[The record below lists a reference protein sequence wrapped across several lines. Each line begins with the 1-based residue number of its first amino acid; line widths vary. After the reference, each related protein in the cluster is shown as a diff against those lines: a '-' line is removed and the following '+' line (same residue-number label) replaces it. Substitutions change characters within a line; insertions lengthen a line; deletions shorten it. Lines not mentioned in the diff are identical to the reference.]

1 MVTATLEA
9 VTLEAATITG
19 EELFALGDIGPAE
32 LIDGRITP
40 MSPTGGEHGRVES
53 ELAARLREFA
63 RQHKLGWVIAGEAG
77 IYTRRNPDRV
87 RGMDVAFISY
97 VRLPRLPAGFLT
109 VAPELVVE
117 IISPTDRWSD
127 VQTKIEEYL
136 AIGVDCVWVVDPAAH
151 SVRVYRAGA
160 RMTRLENGDMLRG
173 EGLLAGLE
181 ISLAELFGEIGDN

>member
-1 MVTATLEA
+1 MATATLEA

-32 LIDGRITP
+32 LINGRIIP
-40 MSPTGGEHGRVES
+40 MSPTGGEHGRVET

-63 RQHKLGWVIAGEAG
+63 RQHKLGWVVAGEAG
-77 IYTRRNPDRV
+77 IFTRRNPDRV

-97 VRLPRLPAGFLT
+97 MRLPRLPAGFLT
-109 VAPELVVE
+109 IAPELVVE
-117 IISPTDRWSD
+117 IISPTDRWID

-151 SVRVYRAGA
+151 SVRVYRASA